1 MNINNIDKVF
11 NHYKQLLADKH
22 NAIGNKLNKVVMI
35 ALLKDKRT
43 RLNTAVKDYFVFYD
57 SKEYLKRFYLKKES
71 KVRIPK
77 FAMYYKDYLK
87 YFCKAMIKD
96 LSVNKVL
103 MRNMEKVAQDF
114 YYNNYQKGNNGCN
127 GDKKEVKR
135 NSPRCYG
142 GCGSK
147 SSNKF
152 FDKRVVNE
160 IEKGKY
166 SGDNGDGKNK
176 NKNNLLKKSISNQNI
191 SAISRILPITDKH
204 SSSNNNNNNN
214 VDNQSNDSL
223 MESILLSLETKKQKD
238 IPPKT
243 KITNNN
249 NKPTYNVNDNNIK
262 HHKTPFPSS
271 SLVKTKSSLKI
282 SNNITSIHLSKD
294 TPPTNLYHSTQFKHP
309 SNLSSKLKL
318 HPHSNNNNNTTTTSN
333 TKSFNNQQLHHH
345 PSTQVVYQYQ
355 KYRFNSSDK
364 TPIPPNIIPS
374 PNTMTISSP
383 KHSIHLL
390 SVSPSNSHQ
399 KIWSPPHSNNANK
412 TSYQRFMLQNKSGQ
426 LNRMVT
432 SSTITNTLMHGSP
445 TGIKIKSK
453 TKMSFNNNSKQ
464 TFTRMKSFSL
474 RNSIGIEDNLNG
486 GSSGVVLPN
495 NYRKGNKGGY
505 LYGSVT
511 SLYKRD
517 FKTMVKGEN
526 VKTNRHDASK
536 TYNNTLRMN
545 YNRGGKYSN

>member
-1 MNINNIDKVF
+1 MNINSIDKVF
-11 NHYKQLLADKH
+11 NHYKRLLADKH
-22 NAIGNKLNKVVMI
+22 NAKSNKLNKVVLI

-57 SKEYLKRFYLKKES
+57 SKEYLRRFYLKKES

-77 FAMYYKDYLK
+77 FAVYYKDYLK

-96 LSVNKVL
+96 LNVNKVL

-135 NSPRCYG
+135 NSPMYYYG
-142 GCGSK
+142 SGSK

-160 IEKGKY
+160 IEKGKC
-166 SGDNGDGKNK
+166 SEDKGDSKN
-176 NKNNLLKKSISNQNI
+176 NNNLLKKSISNQNI

-204 SSSNNNNNNN
+204 DVNNNNYNN

-238 IPPKT
+238 ITPKT
-243 KITNNN
+243 KITNSNN
-249 NKPTYNVNDNNIK
+249 STNKLTNIINDNNNNIK
-262 HHKTPFPSS
+262 HHKTSFPSS
-271 SLVKTKSSLKI
+271 LTKTKSSLKI
-282 SNNITSIHLSKD
+282 SNNITSIHPSKD
-294 TPPTNLYHSTQFKHP
+294 TLHPNLYHSTQFKHP
-309 SNLSSKLKL
+309 SNLTNKLKL
-318 HPHSNNNNNTTTTSN
+318 HPHSNNTNTTTTTN
-333 TKSFNNQQLHHH
+333 TKSFHHH

-390 SVSPSNSHQ
+390 SVSPSNSHH
-399 KIWSPPHSNNANK
+399 KIWSPHSNNANK

-432 SSTITNTLMHGSP
+432 TSTITNTLIHGSP

-486 GSSGVVLPN
+486 VSGGVVLPN
-495 NYRKGNKGGY
+495 NYRKGNKGAY

-545 YNRGGKYSN
+545 YNGSGKYSN

>member
-1 MNINNIDKVF
+1 MNINNIDKLF
-11 NHYKQLLADKH
+11 NHYKRLLADKH
-22 NAIGNKLNKVVMI
+22 NAKSNKLNKVVMM

-57 SKEYLKRFYLKKES
+57 SKEYLRRFYLKKES

-77 FAMYYKDYLK
+77 FAVYYKDYLK

-127 GDKKEVKR
+127 GGKKEVKR
-135 NSPRCYG
+135 NSPMYYG
-142 GCGSK
+142 GGSK

-166 SGDNGDGKNK
+166 IGDNDDDN
-176 NKNNLLKKSISNQNI
+176 NNNNLLKKSISNQNI
-191 SAISRILPITDKH
+191 SAISRILPLTDKQG
-204 SSSNNNNNNN
+204 SNNNNI
-214 VDNQSNDSL
+214 DNQSNDSL

-238 IPPKT
+238 ITPKT
-243 KITNNN
+243 KITNSTKKPTNIINDNN
-249 NKPTYNVNDNNIK
+249 NNNNIK
-262 HHKTPFPSS
+262 HHKSSFPSS
-271 SLVKTKSSLKI
+271 LIKTKSSLKI
-282 SNNITSIHLSKD
+282 SNNITSIHPSKD
-294 TPPTNLYHSTQFKHP
+294 TLPINLYHSTQFKHP
-309 SNLSSKLKL
+309 SNLTNKLKL
-318 HPHSNNNNNTTTTSN
+318 HPHSNNNNNNNTTTTTN

-374 PNTMTISSP
+374 TNTMTISSP

-390 SVSPSNSHQ
+390 SVSPSNSHH
-399 KIWSPPHSNNANK
+399 KIWSPHSNNANK

-426 LNRMVT
+426 LNRMIT
-432 SSTITNTLMHGSP
+432 SSTITNTLIHGSP
-445 TGIKIKSK
+445 TGIKIKSN
-453 TKMSFNNNSKQ
+453 TKISFNNNSKQ

-486 GSSGVVLPN
+486 VSGVVLPN

-545 YNRGGKYSN
+545 YNGSRKYSN